1 MTFRNLYQLN
11 HIEFWNFPLN
21 KKITQDKELPYTL
34 KINCFN
40 EMEFPTILF
49 AIGHNFLIKC
59 RLFKI
64 ITQAWLTYRTHKYNF
79 IRVYFFFSHIKSI
92 KADKHRLSG
101 SSLCV
106 GHHSPTHNRQ
116 RNIGKIVIFHE
127 SKNIRPFFT
136 RVAERKLSS
145 IHFFLSMAWGAV
157 GRNNELRWETTCFV
171 LRKK

>member
-1 MTFRNLYQLN
+1 MKNYN
-11 HIEFWNFPLN
+11 NFPLN

-64 ITQAWLTYRTHKYNF
+64 YPKLDLCIWLPSIISLESIF
-79 IRVYFFFSHIKSI
+79 LFSHIKSI

-127 SKNIRPFFT
+127 SKNIRPFFSPC
-136 RVAERKLSS
+136 RWKKIIQHS
-145 IHFFLSMAWGAV
+145 FFSLHGL
-157 GRNNELRWETTCFV
+157 GRSWQ
-171 LRKK
+171 K